1 MRMERVQ
8 RTPSAE
14 PPSAEAQRVE
24 AQGEPR
30 AFLRRAA
37 AFAAIGILLYA
48 ALYAGAEWLVYRRA
62 DRNRFFMIRTAP
74 LAEYD
79 RVILGASHAAVFDF
93 DDMNGRLEQ
102 MTGARILNLSVVGGG
117 VVVNR
122 LLLDYFLVRHRTEAV
137 VYVVDSFAF
146 YSSEW
151 NERRL
156 EDARLLQRAPFDPA
170 LARLL
175 AASGAP
181 PTVTVDYITGF
192 SKINNPDRF
201 GADRPAEAARFE
213 RRYRPIDQIDRQ
225 RIAYLYPA
233 VFDETVRATFE
244 RYLGRF
250 EALISDARAR
260 GIRVILIRPPLPP
273 RTRAMI
279 PEEAAFDAAL
289 RSVAARAGAELHD
302 LSETIDDPAMYFDS
316 DHLNRTGVEH
326 LFERHLA
333 GIIRK

>member
-1 MRMERVQ
+1 VQ
-8 RTPSAE
+8 RAQ
-14 PPSAEAQRVE
+14 SAEAQRIQ
-24 AQGEPR
+24 AQRETR
-30 AFLRRAA
+30 AFLRSAA
-37 AFAAIGILLYA
+37 AFIAIGALLYGV
-48 ALYAGAEWLVYRRA
+48 LYAGAEWLVYQRA
-62 DRNRFFMIRTAP
+62 ERNRFFMIRTAP

-122 LLLDYFLVRHRTEAV
+122 LLLDYFLVRHRTEAI

-151 NERRL
+151 NEKRL
-156 EDARLLQRAPFDPA
+156 EDARLFQRAPFDPV

-175 AASGAP
+175 ADRGAP
-181 PTVTVDYITGF
+181 PMVAVDYITGF

-201 GADRPAEAARFE
+201 GADRPAEAARFD
-213 RRYRPIDQIDRQ
+213 RRYRPVDQIDRQ

-233 VFDETVRATFE
+233 VFDETVRARLE
-244 RYLGRF
+244 AYLGQF

-260 GIRVILIRPPLPP
+260 GIRVVLIRPPLPP

-279 PEEAAFDAAL
+279 PEEPAFDAAL
-289 RSVAARAGAELHD
+289 RSLTARAGAELHD
-302 LSETIDDPAMYFDS
+302 LSEAVDDPAMYFDS

>member
-1 MRMERVQ
+1 VQ
-8 RTPSAE
+8 RTQ
-14 PPSAEAQRVE
+14 SAEAQRE
-24 AQGEPR
+24 AR
-30 AFLRRAA
+30 RFLHAA
-37 AFAAIGILLYA
+37 VVFVAIGVLLYGVLYA
-48 ALYAGAEWLVYRRA
+48 AAEWLVYQRA
-62 DRNRFFMIRTAP
+62 ERNRFFLIRTAP
-74 LAEYD
+74 AAQYD

-93 DDMNGRLEQ
+93 DDMNSRLEQ

-122 LLLDYFLVRHRTEAV
+122 LLLDYFQVRHRTAAI

-146 YSSEW
+146 YSAEW

-156 EDARLLQRAPFDPA
+156 EDARLFQRAPFDPA

-175 AASGAP
+175 AGSGAP
-181 PTVTVDYITGF
+181 PLVALDYATGF

-201 GADRPAEAARFE
+201 GPDRPAEAARFD
-213 RRYRPIDQIDRQ
+213 RRYRPVEQIDRQ

-233 VFDETVRATFE
+233 VFDEAVRANLT
-244 RYLGRF
+244 RYLGQF
-250 EALISDARAR
+250 EALVSGARAR
-260 GIRVILIRPPLPP
+260 GTRVVLVRPPLPA

-279 PEEAAFDAAL
+279 PEEPAFDAAL
-289 RSVAARAGAELHD
+289 RELAARTGAELHD
-302 LSETIDDPAMYFDS
+302 LSEAVDDPAMYFDS

-326 LFERHLA
+326 LYAHHLA